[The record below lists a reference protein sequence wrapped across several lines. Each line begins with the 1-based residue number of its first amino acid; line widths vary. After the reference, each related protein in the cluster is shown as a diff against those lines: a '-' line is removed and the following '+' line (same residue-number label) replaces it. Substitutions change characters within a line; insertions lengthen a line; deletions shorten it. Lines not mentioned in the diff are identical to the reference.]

1 MDIFMRLLHIFEGR
15 LFDNPKKAAIIISIG
30 FIIVMIIGVSI
41 TQVHTASH
49 QNQNAVTLATSTPIM
64 SSADHFNLKEIIDYP
79 PTPTPTATLPASLD
93 TASSVAVGSE
103 ATATPFVCEPDPSR
117 DAPNVGKYAKIAYLG
132 GYPVEINLR
141 YRHTDPNII
150 VGKVSSGT
158 KVYII
163 DGPQCLQGVR
173 WFKVNSAK
181 DRTVGWIPSY
191 INGKPTMEEVSE
203 K

>member
-1 MDIFMRLLHIFEGR
+1 MDIFMRLVHIFEGR
-15 LFDNPKKAAIIISIG
+15 LFDNPKKAAIVVSIG
-30 FIIVMIIGVSI
+30 FILVLIIGVSI
-41 TQVHTASH
+41 SHVQTAN
-49 QNQNAVTLATSTPIM
+49 NQNSSNVTLATSTPIM

-93 TASSVAVGSE
+93 ATSSAADGNE
-103 ATATPFVCEPDPSR
+103 ATSTPFVCVPDPSR
-117 DAPNVGKYAKIAYLG
+117 NAPNVGKYAKISYLG
-132 GYPVEINLR
+132 GYPVEINMR

-181 DRTVGWIPSY
+181 DRIVGWIPEI
-191 INGKPTMEEVSE
+191 INGKPTLEEVSD